1 MQNLGNENFESSIIR
16 NSNEQNLIYYKLKLC
31 FFEKNFY
38 LKLIYKA
45 TIDGDNSKNFHEKC
59 DGISPILVIIQT
71 KDNYRFGGY
80 THNSFESL
88 NEAYKKDDSAFI
100 FSLDKLMTYDVLK
113 GNDAIFCDTRKGPC
127 FCYDINIVNQ
137 CFKNDNTV
145 SKRQG
150 NYNTCVNYEI
160 NFGNEKFRVEDYEVF
175 QIVFNG

>member
-1 MQNLGNENFESSIIR
+1 
-16 NSNEQNLIYYKLKLC
+16 
-31 FFEKNFY
+31 
-38 LKLIYKA
+38 
-45 TIDGDNSKNFHEKC
+45 
-59 DGISPILVIIQT
+59 
-71 KDNYRFGGY
+71 
-80 THNSFESL
+80 
-88 NEAYKKDDSAFI
+88 
-100 FSLDKLMTYDVLK
+100 MTYDVLK

-137 CFKNDNTV
+137 CFKNYNTV